1 MKITVYTVACDD
13 DYGTRAMVFTNERA
27 AVNALLDE
35 LAVDVTF
42 IGNERQELIDEY
54 FDPDGDFYEAIAPYK
69 SDMDTYSIDEHTLE
83 IDVEEVNGSSDLTSR
98 GAAK

>member
-1 MKITVYTVACDD
+1 
-13 DYGTRAMVFTNERA
+13 
-27 AVNALLDE
+27 
-35 LAVDVTF
+35 
-42 IGNERQELIDEY
+42 LIDEY

-83 IDVEEVNGSSDLTSR
+83 IDVEEVNRSSDLTSR

>member
-1 MKITVYTVACDD
+1 MRRSFDSKTSLGFASGGVVLACDD

-54 FDPDGDFYEAIAPYK
+54 FDPDGDFYEGIAPYK

-83 IDVEEVNGSSDLTSR
+83 
-98 GAAK
+98 